1 MLTANRAPAVE
12 SPMRQSLICLLLMIS
27 LPALAQIYKYT
38 DANGN
43 TAFSNQPPDGT
54 RTEVVEL
61 PPLNSI
67 ETQAPARPVVNS
79 PPQSAPAQPQPQPQP
94 QPQTAY
100 DVLELTD
107 LPTDEALRAN
117 NGTFIIGVKIQPR
130 LQQDHRLQ
138 LLLDGNLY
146 GQPSNL
152 PRFQVVNIDRGE
164 HSFAVVVKDG
174 ERIIQQS
181 ETITLTVQRVHLGK
195 P

>member
-1 MLTANRAPAVE
+1 
-12 SPMRQSLICLLLMIS
+12 MRQSLICLLLLIS
-27 LPALAQIYKYT
+27 LPAMAQIYKYT

-43 TAFSNQPPDGT
+43 TAFSNQPPNGT

-67 ETQAPARPVVNS
+67 ETQSPSRPAANSAPQS
-79 PPQSAPAQPQPQPQP
+79 PPASAPAQT

-100 DVLELTD
+100 EVLALQD

-130 LQQDHRLQ
+130 LQENHRLQ

-181 ETITLTVQRVHLGK
+181 ETITLNVQRVHLGK

>member
-1 MLTANRAPAVE
+1 MLTANCAIAVE
-12 SPMRQSLICLLLMIS
+12 SLMRQSLICLLLLIS

-43 TAFSNQPPDGT
+43 TAFSNQPPNGT
-54 RTEVVEL
+54 KTEVVEL

-67 ETQAPARPVVNS
+67 EKQTPARPVVNS
-79 PPQSAPAQPQPQPQP
+79 APQPAPAQPQPQSQL
-94 QPQTAY
+94 QTAY

-130 LQQDHRLQ
+130 LQPTHSLQ

-181 ETITLTVQRVHLGK
+181 ETITLTIQRVHLGK

>member
-1 MLTANRAPAVE
+1 MLTATCAIAVE
-12 SPMRQSLICLLLMIS
+12 SLMRQSLICLLLLIS

-43 TAFSNQPPDGT
+43 TAFSNQPPNGT
-54 RTEVVEL
+54 KTEVVEL

-67 ETQAPARPVVNS
+67 EKQTPARPAVNS
-79 PPQSAPAQPQPQPQP
+79 APQSAPEPAQQQSQPL
-94 QPQTAY
+94 TRY

-117 NGTFIIGVKIQPR
+117 NGTFIIGVKVQPR
-130 LQQDHRLQ
+130 LQQNHRLQ

-152 PRFQVVNIDRGE
+152 PRFQVVNADRGE

-174 ERIIQQS
+174 ERIVQQS
-181 ETITLTVQRVHLGK
+181 ETITLTIQRVHLGK

>member
-1 MLTANRAPAVE
+1 
-12 SPMRQSLICLLLMIS
+12 MRQSLICLLLMIS

-67 ETQAPARPVVNS
+67 ETQVPARPVVNS
-79 PPQSAPAQPQPQPQP
+79 PPQSAPAQPQP

-146 GQPSNL
+146 GQLSNL

>member
-1 MLTANRAPAVE
+1 MLTANCAIAVE
-12 SPMRQSLICLLLMIS
+12 SLMRQSLICLLLLIS

-43 TAFSNQPPDGT
+43 TAFSNQPPNGT
-54 RTEVVEL
+54 KTEVVEL

-67 ETQAPARPVVNS
+67 EKQTPARPVVNS
-79 PPQSAPAQPQPQPQP
+79 TPQPAPAQPQPQS

-107 LPTDEALRAN
+107 LPADEALRAN

-130 LQQDHRLQ
+130 LQQNHRLQ

-181 ETITLTVQRVHLGK
+181 ETITLTIQRVHLGK

>member
-1 MLTANRAPAVE
+1 
-12 SPMRQSLICLLLMIS
+12 MRHSLICLLLLIS
-27 LPALAQIYKYT
+27 LPAMAQIYKYT

-43 TAFSNQPPDGT
+43 TAFSNQPPNGT
-54 RTEVVEL
+54 RSEVVEL

-67 ETQAPARPVVNS
+67 DTQAPSRPAVNS
-79 PPQSAPAQPQPQPQP
+79 APPSAPAQAPAQSQPQP
-94 QPQTAY
+94 AY

-107 LPTDEALRAN
+107 LPADEALRAN

-130 LQQDHRLQ
+130 LQENHRLQ

>member
-1 MLTANRAPAVE
+1 MPLAVE
-12 SPMRQSLICLLLMIS
+12 SLMRQSLICLLLLIS
-27 LPALAQIYKYT
+27 LPAMAQIYKYT

-43 TAFSNQPPDGT
+43 TAFSNQPPNGT
-54 RTEVVEL
+54 KTEVIEL

-67 ETQAPARPVVNS
+67 ETQTPSRTAVNS
-79 PPQSAPAQPQPQPQP
+79 APPSAPPQAPAQS

-117 NGTFIIGVKIQPR
+117 NGTFIIGVKVQPR
-130 LQQDHRLQ
+130 LQQNHRLQ

>member
-1 MLTANRAPAVE
+1 MLTANCAIAVE
-12 SPMRQSLICLLLMIS
+12 SPMRQSLICLLLLIS

-43 TAFSNQPPDGT
+43 TAFSNQPPNGT
-54 RTEVVEL
+54 KTEVVEL

-67 ETQAPARPVVNS
+67 EKQIPARPVVNS
-79 PPQSAPAQPQPQPQP
+79 TPQPALAQPQPQS

-107 LPTDEALRAN
+107 LSADEALRAN

-130 LQQDHRLQ
+130 LQPTHSLQ

-181 ETITLTVQRVHLGK
+181 ETITLTIQRVHLGK

>member
-1 MLTANRAPAVE
+1 MLTANCAIAVE
-12 SPMRQSLICLLLMIS
+12 SLMRQSLICLLLLIS

-43 TAFSNQPPDGT
+43 TAFSNQPPNGT
-54 RTEVVEL
+54 KTEVVEL

-67 ETQAPARPVVNS
+67 ERQTPARPVVNS
-79 PPQSAPAQPQPQPQP
+79 TPQPAPAQPQPQS

-107 LPTDEALRAN
+107 LPADEALRAN

-130 LQQDHRLQ
+130 LQQNHRLQ

-181 ETITLTVQRVHLGK
+181 ETITLTIQRVHLGK

>member
-1 MLTANRAPAVE
+1 
-12 SPMRQSLICLLLMIS
+12 MRQSLICLLLLIS

-43 TAFSNQPPDGT
+43 TAFSNQPPNGT
-54 RTEVVEL
+54 KTEVVEL

-67 ETQAPARPVVNS
+67 EKQTPARPAANS
-79 PPQSAPAQPQPQPQP
+79 APQSAPEPAQQQQSQPL
-94 QPQTAY
+94 TRY

-117 NGTFIIGVKIQPR
+117 NGTFIIGVKVQPR
-130 LQQDHRLQ
+130 LQQNHRLQ

-152 PRFQVVNIDRGE
+152 PRFQVVNADRGE

-174 ERIIQQS
+174 ERIVQQS
-181 ETITLTVQRVHLGK
+181 ETITLTIQRVHLGK

>member
-1 MLTANRAPAVE
+1 MLTATCAIAVE
-12 SPMRQSLICLLLMIS
+12 SLMRQSLICLLLLIS

-43 TAFSNQPPDGT
+43 TAFSNQPPNGT
-54 RTEVVEL
+54 KTEVVEL

-67 ETQAPARPVVNS
+67 EKQTPARPVVNS
-79 PPQSAPAQPQPQPQP
+79 APQSAPEPAQQQSQLL
-94 QPQTAY
+94 TGY

-130 LQQDHRLQ
+130 LQQNHRLQ

-152 PRFQVVNIDRGE
+152 PRFQVVNADRGE

-174 ERIIQQS
+174 ERIVQQS
-181 ETITLTVQRVHLGK
+181 ETITLTIQRVHLGK

>member
-1 MLTANRAPAVE
+1 MLTANCAIAVE
-12 SPMRQSLICLLLMIS
+12 SLMRQSLICLLLLIS

-43 TAFSNQPPDGT
+43 TAFSNQPPNGT
-54 RTEVVEL
+54 KTEVVEL

-67 ETQAPARPVVNS
+67 EKQTPARPVVNS
-79 PPQSAPAQPQPQPQP
+79 TPQPAPAQPQPQS

-130 LQQDHRLQ
+130 LQQNHRLQ

-181 ETITLTVQRVHLGK
+181 ETITLTIQRVHLGK